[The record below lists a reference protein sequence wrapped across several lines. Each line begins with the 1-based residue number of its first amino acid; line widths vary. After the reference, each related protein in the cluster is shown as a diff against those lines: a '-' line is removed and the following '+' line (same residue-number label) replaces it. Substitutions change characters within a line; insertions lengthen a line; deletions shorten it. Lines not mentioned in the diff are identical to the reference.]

1 MTGVT
6 GAAAVRVSVPLRR
19 PLVTARGTWRSVDAW
34 LVRLTDASGRP
45 GLGEATLG
53 PDADPADLAQ
63 LDGLVRS
70 LVTDPGQVAGLVS
83 DDEPAGRATR
93 EPAPAE
99 AALGAALA
107 TAWLDLGHEPA
118 GRPRATSVAVNA
130 MIGAESLHASVAAA
144 RTAVADGF
152 TTLKVKGGGEASTSE
167 LVDRLLA
174 VRAAVGPDVR
184 LRLDVNGT
192 WDEAVAEER
201 LSALRPIGLE
211 LVEQPVAVGDGAAAA
226 MARLRARTGMPVG
239 ADESVTSVVAARRL
253 LDVGAVDVLVV
264 KPARV
269 GGPRA
274 ALAIAEL
281 AVGAGVGVVISTLLE
296 TGVGLQAA
304 LVTAALLPPGG
315 PPLAHGLATGPLLAT
330 DLLRCTAAAGASSAS
345 RATCPVAP
353 GLGLVLDEAAVARH
367 TIERLGAWV

>member
-1 MTGVT
+1 MTEVT
-6 GAAAVRVSVPLRR
+6 GAAAVRVLVPLRR

-34 LVRLTDASGRP
+34 LVRLTDASGRS

-53 PDADPADLAQ
+53 PGADPAEQAQ

-70 LVTDPGQVAGLVS
+70 LVTEPGRVAGLVS
-83 DDEPAGRATR
+83 DEESDGQAG
-93 EPAPAE
+93 ESAPAE
-99 AALGAALA
+99 AALRAALE

-118 GRPRATSVAVNA
+118 GPPRMASVAVNA

-152 TTLKVKGGGEASTSE
+152 TTLKLKGGSEAATDE
-167 LVDRLLA
+167 LLARLLA

-192 WDEAVAEER
+192 WDEALAEER
-201 LSALRPIGLE
+201 LTALRPVGLE
-211 LVEQPVAVGDGAAAA
+211 LVEQPVAPGDGAAAA
-226 MARLRARTGMPVG
+226 MARLRARTGMPIG

-269 GGPRA
+269 GGPRT

-296 TGVGLQAA
+296 TGVGLRSA
-304 LVTAALLPPGG
+304 LVTAALLPSGG
-315 PPLAHGLATGPLLAT
+315 PPLAHGLATAPLLAT
-330 DLLRCTAAAGASSAS
+330 DLLRNMAAAGASSGA
-345 RATCPVAP
+345 RATCPAAP

-367 TIERLGAWV
+367 AIERLGAWA